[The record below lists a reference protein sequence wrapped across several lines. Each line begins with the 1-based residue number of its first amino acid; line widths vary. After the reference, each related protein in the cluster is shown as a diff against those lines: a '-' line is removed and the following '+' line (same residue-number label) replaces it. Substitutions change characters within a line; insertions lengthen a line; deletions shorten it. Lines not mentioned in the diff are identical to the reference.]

1 MQPAGSRLA
10 GLVSAHAVLRLAES
24 RIRGKEGRPQDDQ
37 IAVPVPSGTNMP
49 VGTVAQRD
57 NNAGAVKGTQSS
69 KSGGRAAGGSGGGG
83 GGGGAGGG
91 GDQLGRR
98 HAACY

>member
-49 VGTVAQRD
+49 VEQQEDPAEEEEGEEQEEEETNWVA
-57 NNAGAVKGTQSS
+57 GTQ
-69 KSGGRAAGGSGGGG
+69 RATSWEVE
-83 GGGGAGGG
+83 
-91 GDQLGRR
+91 RT
-98 HAACY
+98 